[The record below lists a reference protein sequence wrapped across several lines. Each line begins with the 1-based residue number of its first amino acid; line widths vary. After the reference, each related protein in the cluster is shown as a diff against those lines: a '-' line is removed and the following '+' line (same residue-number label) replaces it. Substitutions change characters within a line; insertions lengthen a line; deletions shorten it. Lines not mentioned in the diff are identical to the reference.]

1 MYVYQLQEQ
10 RSECLRLQRAREEL
24 MKKEREWQIEKSTL
38 YEQLNRVKE
47 ELHSATLREEGHR
60 LKVVQIDELQREVD
74 MTLALL
80 EKEREDCIKVEELER
95 QREEQQKDKVQH
107 QEELITELQRELEKI
122 RSGQKETELREWK
135 ERWQCVSENLKN
147 TQNQLQQAQ
156 DSRDHALTSLKL
168 KQEDVDK
175 LHITR
180 ESKLEG
186 PIQEAEAC
194 DRESAGYR
202 KQLFSSQD
210 ALQQENKDGPDTL
223 PISCLCRVLRGE
235 PLYHPSLKAGACA
248 CLFIPCV
255 FGHLLV
261 WRSLLAGRMQDVM
274 SNGQEIVTLQEILK
288 QREEAI
294 KENNHKTAQLQR
306 ERDALRVECKG
317 QKEELCELR
326 REVQRWRQEAQEQKE
341 SQAREVEDLRKDLE
355 STRGRLQLHRGNLE
369 DLCRELETAHG
380 QQRETGEEVS
390 CREAALCSQDTGLF
404 RLKAGLLE
412 AEKLATDAEA
422 RLQPL
427 SDSLELHTHK
437 YQACLNKITQ
447 LESTQH
453 SQEQDLKEARHQ
465 LLEREEQILCL
476 RAQVVALQGDVQVHS
491 AQLESGDDALT
502 AMSQQLRDTLGEL
515 EHSRKH
521 AQECEVL
528 FSTLQDTNETLRS
541 QLLQPS
547 STASLSTPLAISKHH
562 AHMHCI
568 DLTSCRKD
576 LGTHTRVLQP
586 LTRVFA
592 RTHVE
597 EQEENLVKTQADFSI
612 YLATH
617 VHSGSDYECQ
627 LSRIQ
632 DLENALFQSL
642 ERCGEGARELRAC
655 QLELERHRANSS
667 AELQRLQA
675 NGAEV
680 ESLEKKVANLE
691 EELQAA
697 QRHCAQKD
705 QAREKRRGGAADAE
719 REVAS
724 ARGLEA
730 DLKRA
735 KKEKRQREK
744 ECASLKT
751 QLLKLREELKDAQTN
766 FRDTAQELARHQER
780 SQLLERGQ
788 RVAQLQLSERVAE
801 VVQGQKGQRRLQT
814 ELKRLTDKPE
824 SDEKQLQDS
833 RRLVEGLQS
842 EVSSSRQEVLSAQ
855 QEVTRFQQIQEELTI
870 SRENFSDLQTKL
882 SEQEMLLN
890 TLQERI
896 SELHSATHRLQEEE
910 MNGQI
915 QLQLCRKQLE
925 TKDTQAQKHNQEMS
939 ALQATVSKLMLELEQ
954 KRERGRQGVRE
965 AAKAEQRARDL
976 KLELGTT
983 QASHKECLELLA
995 ECSREVVAQRSE
1007 HVRLQQ
1013 CLLQVTEERAAQ
1025 EERVR
1030 QLSADLQKVHSDSRC
1045 SQEEARAC
1053 EGRLV
1058 ELHTQL
1064 ARSQQWAQQQMTA
1077 LQSREKELIMLKM
1090 EMASLRENYHAKVAQ
1105 VEDLYSQMDAVDQ
1118 KHNAAV
1124 CEVDVLRKCLG
1135 DARCDSSRLHRES
1148 ELVVTNVNQ
1157 WLKEQK
1163 HTNEKLALQIKDQNR
1178 TIIHLTA
1185 ERDHLQ
1191 ENVKGLQGEIRR
1203 VRAGLDNQRMEAERL
1218 KAAYPSGIKRR
1229 ERARVIRHAFGVA
1242 DKPIVHAELS
1252 DTVRGLRGYVVF
1264 FLNKGWNLHAAA
1276 EIRCKKRYLFG

>member
-1 MYVYQLQEQ
+1 MGKPDLQLSRRDSNIQRLQQDLLLSHQARDAQSAQLDVQEQRLWDLQRELRESRQERQRQHSRNQQLREDARQQDETLQAQVRVQRLEDELSRLKFQHSSVSQQLQEQ
-10 RSECLRLQRAREEL
+10 RSECRSLQRAREEL
-24 MKKEREWQIEKSTL
+24 MKTEREWQIEKSTL
-38 YEQLNRVKE
+38 HKQLNRVKE
-47 ELHSATLREEGHR
+47 ELHSATLREEEHR

-107 QEELITELQRELEKI
+107 QEELITELQRELEI

-135 ERWQCVSENLKN
+135 EKWHCVPENLKN
-147 TQNQLQQAQ
+147 TQNRLQQAQ
-156 DSRDHALTSLKL
+156 DSRDQALTSLKL
-168 KQEDVDK
+168 QQEKNRSLQEDVDK
-175 LHITR
+175 LHIMLVQR
-180 ESKLEG
+180 ESRLEG
-186 PIQEAEAC
+186 LNQEAEAR

-202 KQLFSSQD
+202 RQLFSSQD
-210 ALQQENKDGPDTL
+210 ALQQ
-223 PISCLCRVLRGE
+223 
-235 PLYHPSLKAGACA
+235 AGQ
-248 CLFIPCV
+248 
-255 FGHLLV
+255 
-261 WRSLLAGRMQDVM
+261 MQDVM
-274 SNGQEIVTLQEILK
+274 SNGQEIVTLREILK
-288 QREEAI
+288 QREGAI
-294 KENNHKTAQLQR
+294 KENNHKTAQLRR

-317 QKEELCELR
+317 QKEALCELR
-326 REVQRWRQEAQEQKE
+326 GEEQRWRQEAQEQKE
-341 SQAREVEDLRKDLE
+341 SQVREVDDLRKDLE

-369 DLCRELETAHG
+369 DLCRELETTHRR
-380 QQRETGEEVS
+380 QRETDEEVS
-390 CREAALCSQDTGLF
+390 CGEAALCSQDTELI

-422 RLQPL
+422 KLQPL
-427 SDSLELHTHK
+427 SDSLQLYTHK

-447 LESTQH
+447 LESIQH
-453 SQEQDLKEARHQ
+453 SQDQDLKEARHQ

-476 RAQVVALQGDVQVHS
+476 RAQVVALQGDLQVHS

-502 AMSQQLRDTLGEL
+502 ALSQQLRDTLAEL
-515 EHSRKH
+515 EPSRKH

-528 FSTLQDTNETLRS
+528 ISTLQDTNETLRR
-541 QLLQPS
+541 Q
-547 STASLSTPLAISKHH
+547 
-562 AHMHCI
+562 
-568 DLTSCRKD
+568 
-576 LGTHTRVLQP
+576 
-586 LTRVFA
+586 
-592 RTHVE
+592 VE
-597 EQEENLVKTQADFSI
+597 EQEETLVKIQADFSI
-612 YLATH
+612 YRATH

-642 ERCGEGARELRAC
+642 ERCGEAAREVRAC

-675 NGAEV
+675 NAAEV

-697 QRHCAQKD
+697 QRHCARKD
-705 QAREKRRGGAADAE
+705 QAIQKRDALLRQSEADLLQVREKRRGGAAEAE
-719 REVAS
+719 REVVS

-766 FRDTAQELARHQER
+766 FRDTAKELARHQER

-788 RVAQLQLSERVAE
+788 RVAQEQLSERVAE
-801 VVQGQKGQRRLQT
+801 VVQGEKAQRRLQA
-814 ELKRLTDKPE
+814 ELKRLTDKLE

-833 RRLVEGLQS
+833 RRLVERLQS
-842 EVSSSRQEVLSAQ
+842 EVSSGRQEVLSAR
-855 QEVTRFQQIQEELTI
+855 QEVTRLQQEKKQIQEELTI
-870 SRENFSDLQTKL
+870 SRENFSALQTKL

-915 QLQLCRKQLE
+915 QLQRCRKQLE
-925 TKDTQAQKHNQEMS
+925 TKDTQAQKRNQEMS

-954 KRERGRQGVRE
+954 ERERGRQGVRE

-976 KLELGTT
+976 KLELSTT
-983 QASHKECLELLA
+983 QASHKECMELLA
-995 ECSREVVAQRSE
+995 ECSREVAAQRSE
-1007 HVRLQQ
+1007 PVRLQQ
-1013 CLLQVTEERAAQ
+1013 CLLQLTDERAAQ

-1077 LQSREKELIMLKM
+1077 LQSREKEVIMLKM

-1105 VEDLYSQMDAVDQ
+1105 VEDMYSQMDAVDQ
-1118 KHNAAV
+1118 KYNAAV

-1157 WLKEQK
+1157 WLKEQT
-1163 HTNEKLALQIKDQNR
+1163 HTNEKLALQIKDQSR
-1178 TIIHLTA
+1178 TIMHLTA

-1203 VRAGLDNQRMEAERL
+1203 LRAELDYERMEAERL
-1218 KAAYPSGIKRR
+1218 K
-1229 ERARVIRHAFGVA
+1229 
-1242 DKPIVHAELS
+1242 
-1252 DTVRGLRGYVVF
+1252 
-1264 FLNKGWNLHAAA
+1264 
-1276 EIRCKKRYLFG
+1276 

>member
-1 MYVYQLQEQ
+1 MMEPSQDILKEQLEKSVSDQGAKAKAEERDDLILELQNAITDLHQEMSLKEQQELHKLQHLLQLETRVKELQEQ
-10 RSECLRLQRAREEL
+10 TQSSEETIAQLRQELHKRIESNSALENVLDVQEQRLWDLQRELRESRQEHQRQHSRNQQLREDARQQDETLQAQAHERVQQLEEELSRLKFQHSSVSQQLQDQSSECRSLQRAREEL
-24 MKKEREWQIEKSTL
+24 MKKGREWQIEKSTL
-38 YEQLNRVKE
+38 HEQLNRVKE
-47 ELHSATLREEGHR
+47 ELHSASLREEEHR

-80 EKEREDCIKVEELER
+80 EKEREDCIKVEERDR

-122 RSGQKETELREWK
+122 RSGQKESELREWK
-135 ERWQCVSENLKN
+135 VRWQCVSENLKN

-156 DSRDHALTSLKL
+156 DSRDQALTSLKL
-168 KQEDVDK
+168 QQEDVDK
-175 LHITR
+175 LHIMLAQR
-180 ESKLEG
+180 EIKLEG
-186 PIQEAEAC
+186 PIKEAEAR

-202 KQLFSSQD
+202 KQLFSTQD
-210 ALQQENKDGPDTL
+210 ALQQ
-223 PISCLCRVLRGE
+223 CR
-235 PLYHPSLKAGACA
+235 
-248 CLFIPCV
+248 
-255 FGHLLV
+255 
-261 WRSLLAGRMQDVM
+261 
-274 SNGQEIVTLQEILK
+274 
-288 QREEAI
+288 
-294 KENNHKTAQLQR
+294 
-306 ERDALRVECKG
+306 G

-326 REVQRWRQEAQEQKE
+326 GEVQRWRQEAQEQKE

-355 STRGRLQLHRGNLE
+355 STRGRLQLQRGNLE
-369 DLCRELETAHG
+369 DLCRELETTHR
-380 QQRETGEEVS
+380 QQRETDEEVS
-390 CREAALCSQDTGLF
+390 CREAALCSQDTELIH
-404 RLKAGLLE
+404 LKAGLLE

-476 RAQVVALQGDVQVHS
+476 RAQVVALQGDLQVHS

-502 AMSQQLRDTLGEL
+502 ALSQQLRDTLGEL

-528 FSTLQDTNETLRS
+528 ISTRQDTNESLRR
-541 QLLQPS
+541 Q
-547 STASLSTPLAISKHH
+547 
-562 AHMHCI
+562 
-568 DLTSCRKD
+568 
-576 LGTHTRVLQP
+576 
-586 LTRVFA
+586 
-592 RTHVE
+592 VE
-597 EQEENLVKTQADFSI
+597 EQEETLVKIQADFSI
-612 YLATH
+612 YRSTH

-675 NGAEV
+675 NAAEV

-705 QAREKRRGGAADAE
+705 QAIQKRDALLRQSEADLLQAREKRRGGAVDAE
-719 REVAS
+719 REVVS

-751 QLLKLREELKDAQTN
+751 QLLKLRAELKDAQTN
-766 FRDTAQELARHQER
+766 FIDTAQELAQHQER

-788 RVAQLQLSERVAE
+788 RVAQQQLSERVAE
-801 VVQGQKGQRRLQT
+801 VEQGEKAQRTLQA
-814 ELKRLTDKPE
+814 ELKRLTDKME

-833 RRLVEGLQS
+833 RQLVERLQS

-910 MNGQI
+910 MNSQI

-976 KLELGTT
+976 KLELATT
-983 QASHKECLELLA
+983 QASHKESMELLA

-1013 CLLQVTEERAAQ
+1013 CLLQLTEERAAQ

-1077 LQSREKELIMLKM
+1077 LQSREKEVIMLKM

-1124 CEVDVLRKCLG
+1124 CEVEVLRKCLV

-1218 KAAYPSGIKRR
+1218 KVTQHR
-1229 ERARVIRHAFGVA
+1229 
-1242 DKPIVHAELS
+1242 L
-1252 DTVRGLRGYVVF
+1252 
-1264 FLNKGWNLHAAA
+1264 
-1276 EIRCKKRYLFG
+1276 